1 MLRHPIYIL
10 LCLGAAGYLALAD
23 ARGLSFLRSVS
34 YGLARATT
42 GGRAHSF
49 NHK

>member
-10 LCLGAAGYLALAD
+10 LCLGAAGYLAIAD
-23 ARGLSFLRSVS
+23 ARGWSFIHSVS
-34 YGLARATT
+34 RSLLRA
-42 GGRAHSF
+42 GGPRGAHSF